1 MHPLECALRSC
12 AISVANAAPSFSF
25 RTNLNQTTANEPSIS
40 TQLGQAL
47 DDLKGKDHASSQLDA
62 LIENGPGA
70 CYVVDAES
78 LTVRY
83 LSNKAFE
90 FLPQSFRNLMEDRR
104 KWPQLVC
111 DEDRPHYKAVIEK
124 LAERGGEA
132 MIVYRLDASKK
143 GAWLPVKDFVTP
155 ISDSEGQTVGFL
167 GRIIDD
173 SFRIQAMDTLV
184 KRSWKEVAT
193 AVTRR
198 FLHDFNNMIAG
209 IYSLSELYAVPGSD
223 AKTMTEAM
231 VHIRDSSIRAQKT
244 TQKIRELASMTDGE
258 ASYYEVANLIREQ
271 EDYLRAIL
279 PRHVELEFVLS
290 EDSLPARLDANRFK
304 QAMLHLASNAADAAV
319 TKPRISIRCEAVES
333 ESPSGASRF
342 ARIELRDNGDGIKER
357 HLKQAFDPFF
367 TTKDSKIHVGMGL
380 FIVKRFAEEFG
391 GSISIESPP
400 DEGTI
405 VTMLL
410 PLANLNETIA
420 PPVPAYPQDAAPS
433 AKPKKTPTLL
443 IYSWEDIARHPL
455 VNAIRADDWKFR
467 IHIDPHQLKLDLKD
481 LSEELDGVL
490 VFRSALDEQVDS
502 LIESLAQ
509 GSPAP
514 NVAVIVLGDN
524 LDSIGQSLQSQ
535 CGLLAPGSA
544 KPSSLLKKLA
554 KHFA

>member
-1 MHPLECALRSC
+1 MLG
-12 AISVANAAPSFSF
+12 
-25 RTNLNQTTANEPSIS
+25 LNRA
-40 TQLGQAL
+40 
-47 DDLKGKDHASSQLDA
+47 DSQVDA

-70 CYVVDAES
+70 CYIVDSES
-78 LTVRY
+78 LSVRY
-83 LSNKAFE
+83 LSSKAFE
-90 FLPQSFRNLMEDRR
+90 FLPQSFKNLVEERR
-104 KWPQLVC
+104 AWPQLVC
-111 DEDRPHYKAVIEK
+111 DEDRPHYKAVMEK

-155 ISDSEGQTVGFL
+155 LCDEQGIVVGFL

-258 ASYYEVANLIREQ
+258 ASYYEVAQLIREQ

-279 PRHVELEFVLS
+279 PRHVELELDLS
-290 EDSLPARLDANRFK
+290 EESLPARLDANRFK

-319 TKPRISIRCEAVES
+319 TKPRLSIRCAALES
-333 ESPSGASRF
+333 ETGDSSTRYV
-342 ARIELRDNGDGIKER
+342 RIQLQDNGEGIKER
-357 HLKQAFDPFF
+357 AMEHVFEPFF
-367 TTKDSKIHVGMGL
+367 TTKDSKVHVGMGL

-391 GSISIESPP
+391 GQLSIESQPE
-400 DEGTI
+400 EGTT
-405 VTMLL
+405 VSLLL

-420 PPVPAYPQDAAPS
+420 TPSAAYPHDAAPS
-433 AKPKKTPTLL
+433 VKPRKTPTLL
-443 IYSWEDIARHPL
+443 IYSWEDITRHPL
-455 VNAIRADDWKFR
+455 VNAIRGDDWKFR
-467 IHIDPHQLKLDLKD
+467 IHIDPHQLELDLKD
-481 LSEELDGVL
+481 MSEELDGVL
-490 VFRSALDEQVDS
+490 IFRSALDENVDP
-502 LIESLAQ
+502 LIESVAGRANPPQLAVVPLGDTLDSLGDDIEAQ
-509 GSPAP
+509 G
-514 NVAVIVLGDN
+514 
-524 LDSIGQSLQSQ
+524 
-535 CGLLAPGSA
+535 GLVVSGNA